1 MGAVLPGLTTMVG
14 VVLPGQK
21 VVVHQCELQAS
32 SSEQLL
38 KVQLISEQQQ
48 VWIQPDQPQQRQVV

>member
-1 MGAVLPGLTTMVG
+1 MVVG
-14 VVLPGQK
+14 PVLPGQK
-21 VVVHQCELQAS
+21 VVVHQRELQAS

-48 VWIQPDQPQQRQVV
+48 VWIQPDQP